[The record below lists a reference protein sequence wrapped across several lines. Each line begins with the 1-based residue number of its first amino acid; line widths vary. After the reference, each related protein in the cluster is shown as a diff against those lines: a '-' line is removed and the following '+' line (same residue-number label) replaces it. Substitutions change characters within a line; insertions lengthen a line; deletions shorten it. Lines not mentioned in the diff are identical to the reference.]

1 MQVGD
6 LVKYITSSD
15 VGVIVDKEYSCYKE
29 ETYKVYWLNDGC
41 CDWWDLSDLE
51 VLCK

>member
-6 LVKYITSSD
+6 LVKYSTSDD
-15 VGVIVDKEYSCYKE
+15 VGVIVDKEYPCYQE
-29 ETYKVYWLNDGC
+29 ETYKIYWLNDGD
-41 CDWWDLSDLE
+41 CDWFDADDLE